1 MLGQWHWELREE
13 GLADGT
19 IVRDL
24 CGRDAILAILDLPR
38 DQFSFGDGK
47 LEGSRNSRGGYK
59 LASCTGLGNAQ
70 WCDGRKYGSR
80 QNDGGVPEECDKG
93 QYLGVMSAVAEA
105 FPDSDGHRLKR
116 DGDGCWIR

>member
-38 DQFSFGDGK
+38 DQFSFGDRK
-47 LEGSRNSRGGYK
+47 LEGSRSSRGGYE
-59 LASCTGLGNAQ
+59 LARLHRPALGWATHN
-70 WCDGRKYGSR
+70 GRQYGSR
-80 QNDGGVPEECDKG
+80 QNDG
-93 QYLGVMSAVAEA
+93 
-105 FPDSDGHRLKR
+105 
-116 DGDGCWIR
+116 